1 VVQAVVE
8 ASVMMFILTLGM
20 ASPVKVT
27 LVVLD
32 VMLVLQMAAVAVVVR
47 VV

>member
-8 ASVMMFILTLGM
+8 VSAMIIILTLGM

-27 LVVLD
+27 LVGLD
-32 VMLVLQMAAVAVVVR
+32 VMRVLQMAAVAVVAR